1 MYMGIAL
8 GLHRTTILKALN
20 YADVVQKL
28 DKKYQRVIGGAAKTF
43 QTKKLPSQ
51 SHQQLINVLNFNH
64 RQTTRTT
71 TTRTTNSNSNHP
83 SLSGNFN
90 TENGQ
95 NCYHSYASLS

>member
-51 SHQQLINVLNFNH
+51 SHQTSHARVF
-64 RQTTRTT
+64 
-71 TTRTTNSNSNHP
+71 HP
-83 SLSGNFN
+83 LRM
-90 TENGQ
+90 
-95 NCYHSYASLS
+95 ASILAALRNY